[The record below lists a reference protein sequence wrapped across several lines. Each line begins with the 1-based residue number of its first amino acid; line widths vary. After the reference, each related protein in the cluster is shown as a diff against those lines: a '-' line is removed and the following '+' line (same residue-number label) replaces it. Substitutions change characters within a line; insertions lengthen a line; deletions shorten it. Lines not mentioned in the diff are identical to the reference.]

1 MDSKELDQLC
11 INTIRCLAIDG
22 VQKANSGHPGAPMGQ
37 APMAFTLWSRHLRHN
52 PKNPHWMNRDRFI
65 LSPGH
70 GCMLLYSLLH
80 LTGYDVSMSDLQS
93 FRQLGSKCAGH
104 SEYGHTPGVETTT
117 GPLGQGLANGVGM
130 AMAQKY
136 LAAYFNRPGH
146 EIIDYS
152 ILGIV
157 SDGDL
162 MEGVTGEASSLAA
175 HLKLDNIIY
184 LYDDNHISIEGHT
197 TVSFTEDR
205 AKRYE
210 AFGWHVQ
217 TVADG
222 NDVGAI
228 NQAIEVAKSVK
239 GKPHIINIRTI
250 IGFGSPNKKDTHEV
264 HGSPLGADEV
274 KLAKIAYGWDPEK
287 QFYVPAEA
295 QAEFSKQTTRGA
307 ELEQQWNAKF
317 AAYAAAFPDLAQQ
330 FKAWTS
336 GKLPDGWTG
345 ALPNFEGEK
354 SLSTRVAQAKV
365 LASIGPKLPML
376 IGGSADLAPSTST
389 YMKGLGD
396 FQSSSNARSPGDH
409 DMDGGSYAGRNL
421 HFGVREH
428 GMSSVLNGIA
438 LSNSLI
444 PYGATFLIFSDYSKP
459 AIRLAAFMGVQSIF
473 VFTHD
478 SIGLGEDGPT
488 HQAIEQL
495 TSLRSIYGLTVIR
508 PADATE
514 TAVAWKYAIEH
525 RTGPTV
531 LVLTRQN
538 LPVLDR
544 SKFPSASNL
553 EKGAYILVG
562 SKDIKPDLILI
573 GTGSEVQYCQGA
585 AELLEKEG
593 IKTRVVNMPSMEI
606 FEQQPQ
612 GYKDE
617 VLPPGVRNR
626 LAVEAAHPMPWY
638 KYVGRFG
645 ATQCMESYGASG
657 PYELLY
663 KKFGFTPENIAAKGR
678 ALVKGA

>member
-1 MDSKELDQLC
+1 MDPKAVDQLC
-11 INTIRCLAIDG
+11 IDTLRCLSIDG

-37 APMAFTLWSRHLRHN
+37 APMAHAIWSRHLRHN
-52 PKNPHWMNRDRFI
+52 PANSNWANRDRFI

-80 LTGYDVSMSDLQS
+80 VTGYDVALSDLMN

-104 SEYGHTPGVETTT
+104 SEYGHTDGVETTT

-146 EIIDYS
+146 DIVDYT
-152 ILGIV
+152 IFGIV

-162 MEGVTGEASSLAA
+162 MEGVTAEASSLAG

-197 TVSFTEDR
+197 TVAFTEDR

-210 AFGWHVQ
+210 SYGWHVQ

-222 NDVGAI
+222 NDFDAI
-228 NQAIEVAKSVK
+228 NKAIEIAKTIK
-239 GKPHIINIRTI
+239 NKPHIINVRTT
-250 IGFGSPNKKDTHEV
+250 IGFGSPNKVDTHDV
-264 HGSPLGADEV
+264 HGAPLGVEEV
-274 KLAKIAYGWDPEK
+274 KLTKKAYGFDPEK
-287 QFYVPAEA
+287 SFYVADEA
-295 QAEFSKQTTRGA
+295 KIKFHEQTFAGA
-307 ELEQQWNAKF
+307 KLESEWNTQF
-317 AAYAAAFPDLAQQ
+317 AAYEAAHPELAKQ
-330 FKAWTS
+330 FKDWIA
-336 GKLPDGWTG
+336 GKLPEGWTD
-345 ALPNFEGEK
+345 ALPTFVGEK
-354 SLSTRVAQAKV
+354 SVSTRSAQLKV
-365 LASIGPKLPML
+365 LNAIGPKLPML

-396 FQSSSNARSPGDH
+396 FQSPLNERNSHH
-409 DMDGGSYAGRNL
+409 DMDGGTYAGRNL

-428 GMSSVLNGIA
+428 GMSSAMNGIA
-438 LSNSLI
+438 LSKALI

-488 HQAIEQL
+488 HQSIEQL
-495 TSLRSIYGLTVIR
+495 AALRSIYGLTVLR

-514 TAVAWKYAIEH
+514 TAAAWKFAIEH
-525 RTGPTV
+525 RSGPTV
-531 LVLTRQN
+531 IALTRQN
-538 LPVLDR
+538 LPVYDR
-544 SKFPSASNL
+544 SVYPAASNL
-553 EKGAYILVG
+553 EKGGYILVG
-562 SKDIKPDLILI
+562 SASVKPDVILI
-573 GTGSEVQYCQGA
+573 GTGSEVQFCVAA

-593 IKTRVVNMPSMEI
+593 IKARVVSMPSMEL
-606 FEQQPQ
+606 FDKQPES
-612 GYKDE
+612 YRKE
-617 VLPPGVRNR
+617 ILPCDVRAR
-626 LAVEAAHPMPWY
+626 VAVEAGHPMPWY
-638 KYVGRFG
+638 KYVGMDG
-645 ATQCMESYGASG
+645 ATQCMESFGASA

-663 KKFGFTPENIAAKGR
+663 KKFGFTAENVAAK
-678 ALVKGA
+678 AKAVLKK